1 MERKERVIHTRVPE
15 RLEAQLRRRAE
26 DLGISVS
33 NLVRNVLGH
42 AFGLVGDV
50 VADSHAI
57 ARAARGEPVRQ
68 QVPPMGVP
76 PGGPGWAGA
85 PQVPPGGPGWAGA
98 PQVPPGGPGG
108 PGWAGL
114 PQVPPGGP
122 GWAGAPQV
130 PPGGPGWAGAPPMA
144 ISMVPPGGPGWAGP
158 PPMASGWPVP
168 PTPSF
173 DDVLGWQPI
182 VLGKNA
188 VCVRC
193 NEILPRG
200 TDAAV
205 GLGTQLIACH
215 ACIEEL
221 RR

>member
-1 MERKERVIHTRVPE
+1 VYHNVTRKRPPTEPPDEDLGAEKKERVIHTRVPE
-15 RLEAQLRRRAE
+15 RLDAQLRKRAE

-57 ARAARGEPVRQ
+57 ARAARGDAAR
-68 QVPPMGVP
+68 GD
-76 PGGPGWAGA
+76 AA
-85 PQVPPGGPGWAGA
+85 AA
-98 PQVPPGGPGG
+98 
-108 PGWAGL
+108 A
-114 PQVPPGGP
+114 
-122 GWAGAPQV
+122 AA
-130 PPGGPGWAGAPPMA
+130 AAAAPPA
-144 ISMVPPGGPGWAGP
+144 QQPSQPSQQQQALPPQP
-158 PPMASGWPVP
+158 ASI
-168 PTPSF
+168 

-193 NEILPRG
+193 NAILPRG

-205 GLGTQLIACH
+205 GLGTQLVACL